1 MHIELR
7 FTYLAKLSYYTVSHS
22 SGGWEVQIQGTS
34 RFSVQWGPAFWFM
47 GSGLPPVSSYCTGP
61 WERSQDSFMRALIPF
76 MRVPPSWVITS
87 QSLHLQ
93 IQLHWTL
100 NFNTLIWELEG
111 QKYSVYSKAVP
122 SSLPGR
128 PLQYGFLLQEASKKN
143 FPAERAQSGKDFTC
157 FNQAYI
163 E

>member
-1 MHIELR
+1 MELR
-7 FTYLAKLSYYTVSHS
+7 FTYLAKLFYYIVSPS
-22 SGGWEVQIQGTS
+22 SGGWELQIPGTG
-34 RFSVQWGPAFWFM
+34 RFSVQWGPASWFIE
-47 GSGLPPVSSYCTGP
+47 GGLPPVSSYYTGP
-61 WERSQDSFMRALIPF
+61 WELSQDSFVRVLIPF
-76 MRVPPSWVITS
+76 MRVQPSWVITS

-100 NFNTLIWELEG
+100 GFNTLIWELGG
-111 QKYSVYSKAVP
+111 QKCSVYSKAVP

-128 PLQYGFLLQEASKKN
+128 PLHCGFLLHEANKN
-143 FPAERAQSGKDFTC
+143 FPVERAQSSFKDFTC